1 MALMMTGR
9 VLLLCAL
16 CVLWCGAGCG
26 VFADQD
32 EELSTESPGGR
43 SSGGDPLE
51 TKELEN
57 PVPHG
62 ADSEI
67 QSPVVEQPQLNHPQD
82 LRGAATE
89 SLGEGE
95 GEGEGEEDDDD
106 EKEDEK
112 ERGKGKDGKDTR
124 TTEKTEKQ
132 KSLTKDRGTLQLPSQ
147 PERGITPA
155 PPGEALQVEEEG
167 GPPASGGDSRP
178 RQPAATPSAPE
189 LLLTLTSIEGQGQGT
204 PSEIPPG
211 PTTTTTNGKP
221 AGEASPTASTGSQTA
236 TETTSTTS
244 PSNAKVALGAAEKHL
259 GNRVPNQKKE
269 KTEAPDSMKDA
280 PTSHPAETKATSIST
295 TGSGGAQKNEDRVD
309 NGDQRSN
316 SKEPQEGHEDGNTDD
331 APTASEAEP
340 QTPETDTTQTNATSK
355 SGDSDGSTAVSH
367 TTSPLLLLLVVA
379 CAAAAAVVAA

>member
-1 MALMMTGR
+1 MMAMMMAGR
-9 VLLLCAL
+9 VLLVCAL

-51 TKELEN
+51 TQELEK
-57 PVPHG
+57 PVLHG

-89 SLGEGE
+89 SLGEGVE
-95 GEGEGEEDDDD
+95 EVENEVEDDDD
-106 EKEDEK
+106 EKG
-112 ERGKGKDGKDTR
+112 RGKGKDGKDTR
-124 TTEKTEKQ
+124 TTEKAEKQ
-132 KSLTKDRGTLQLPSQ
+132 KSLTKDRGTLQLTSQ

-155 PPGEALQVEEEG
+155 PPRESLQVEGEE

-178 RQPAATPSAPE
+178 RKPAATPSAPE

-204 PSEIPPG
+204 PSETPPG

-244 PSNAKVALGAAEKHL
+244 PSNAKVALGAAEKPL
-259 GNRVPNQKKE
+259 GNRVPNQQKE
-269 KTEAPDSMKDA
+269 ETETPDSMKDA

-295 TGSGGAQKNEDRVD
+295 TGSGGAQKNEDKVD
-309 NGDQRSN
+309 NGDQRPN
-316 SKEPQEGHEDGNTDD
+316 SKEPQDGLEDGNTDD
-331 APTASEAEP
+331 APTASEVEP
-340 QTPETDTTQTNATSK
+340 QTPETDTTQKNATSK
-355 SGDSDGSTAVSH
+355 SGDSDGSTAVSQ
-367 TTSPLLLLLVVA
+367 TTSPLLLLLLVVA